1 MTDGLIDLVPGRF
14 TLDTGQGNS
23 LTLYRPFLERMGIV
37 NKYLPKFTTVVAVG
51 IGGAITAGVA
61 RGQVLKLGP
70 VDVGGPVIYLS
81 QQRAGAFADPT
92 VAGNVGEGVFERFNV
107 TFDYGRRQAFFER
120 TAHYNDGDS
129 LRLLTLKRD
138 QDGLRVL
145 SVLPGGP
152 AAEAGIEAGDV
163 VETIEG
169 SEARYL
175 DYWPLRRLFSR
186 PAGTRLRLH
195 VRREGRTFDVVVV
208 LGQTV

>member
-1 MTDGLIDLVPGRF
+1 
-14 TLDTGQGNS
+14 
-23 LTLYRPFLERMGIV
+23 
-37 NKYLPKFTTVVAVG
+37 VVAVG

-61 RGQVLKLGP
+61 RGHLLKLGP

-81 QQRAGAFADPT
+81 QQRSGAFADPT

-120 TAHYNDGDS
+120 TPHYDDGDS
-129 LRLLTLKRD
+129 LRLVTLKRE
-138 QDGLRVL
+138 QDGMRVL
-145 SVLPGGP
+145 SVLPGGA
-152 AAEAGIEAGDV
+152 AAEAGIQAGDV
-163 VETIEG
+163 IEIIEG

-186 PAGTRLRLH
+186 AAGTRLHLR
-195 VRREGRTFDVVVV
+195 VRRNGRTFDAVIV